1 MALVGN
7 DPDGKLDKILGR
19 GSNPANPPK
28 PVKGGLAS
36 NPHPEGKPRWRS
48 AQCAAGKAASPPPT

>member
-7 DPDGKLDKILGR
+7 DKDGKLDKILGR

-28 PVKGGLAS
+28 DSGKGGK
-36 NPHPEGKPRWRS
+36 GK
-48 AQCAAGKAASPPPT
+48 